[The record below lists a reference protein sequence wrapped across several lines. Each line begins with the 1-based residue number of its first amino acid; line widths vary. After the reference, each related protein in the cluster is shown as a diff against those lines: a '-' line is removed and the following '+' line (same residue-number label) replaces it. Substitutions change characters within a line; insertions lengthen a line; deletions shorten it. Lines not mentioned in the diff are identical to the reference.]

1 MEDKMMFYRMLRD
14 FLFDYLITQRNSS
27 SKTVRAY
34 KQSLNQFRIYL
45 HDEKDISFDKVD
57 FNCFSKE
64 HIYGFLVYLRDIRK
78 CSVATLNLRL
88 AAIKSF
94 LRYCSGEDICCT
106 AVYLSVS
113 EIHKFKGEKKPCV
126 EYLKPEQLKLIYTV
140 PESQIKMGR
149 RDIFIMI
156 FLYETGARI
165 EEFLNLKLKD
175 IVQTGQTS
183 QIRLYGKGRKV
194 RYIPLLK
201 DTVLHLDAYLCE
213 FHPSSVD
220 DDYLF
225 YTVHKNV
232 HTQMSPGNIDHLL
245 KKYASKAAV
254 FDNSF
259 PKKLHSHMFRHS
271 IAMAMY
277 KKGVPLSYI
286 KDFLGHANFDT
297 VAIYAYADGET
308 IADALSKVDHEPA
321 PQAKKWKTHE
331 KELLAFCGLE

>member
-1 MEDKMMFYRMLRD
+1 MEDKMMFYRMLRE
-14 FLFDYLITQRNSS
+14 FLLDYLITQRNSS

-45 HDEKDISFDKVD
+45 RDEKSIPFDKVD
-57 FNCFSKE
+57 FDYFSKE
-64 HIYGFLVYLRDIRK
+64 QIYGFLVYLRDNKK

-94 LRYCSGEDICCT
+94 LRYCSGEDISCT

-113 EIHKFKGEKKPCV
+113 GIHKFKGEKKPCV
-126 EYLKPEQLKLIYTV
+126 EYLKPEQLKLIYSV
-140 PESQIKMGR
+140 PVSQIKMGR

-165 EEFLNLKLKD
+165 EEFLSLKLRD
-175 IVQTGQTS
+175 IMRTGKTS
-183 QIRLYGKGRKV
+183 QIRIYGKGRKV

-201 DTVLHLDAYLCE
+201 ETVLHLDAYLCE
-213 FHPSSVD
+213 FHPSSGD

-225 YTVHKNV
+225 YTVHKDI
-232 HTQMSPGNIDHLL
+232 HTQMSSGNIDHLL
-245 KKYASKAAV
+245 KKYASIASV
-254 FDNSF
+254 SDDTF
-259 PKKLHSHMFRHS
+259 PKELHAHMFRHS

-286 KDFLGHANFDT
+286 KDFLGHASFDT

-308 IADALSKVDHEPA
+308 IADALRKVDHELVS
-321 PQAKKWKTHE
+321 QTKKWKTHE